1 MRLTGIIAPCYAKY
15 GYLAPGR
22 IAPGRPHPP
31 AAAAVP
37 RPGRPLAGQA
47 QVRPV
52 SAADT
57 NSA

>member
-1 MRLTGIIAPCYAKY
+1 MRLAGIIAMLRNNT

-22 IAPGRPHPP
+22 IAPGRLHHRPQ
-31 AAAAVP
+31 P
-37 RPGRPLAGQA
+37 RSRARETLAGQA

-57 NSA
+57 NGA